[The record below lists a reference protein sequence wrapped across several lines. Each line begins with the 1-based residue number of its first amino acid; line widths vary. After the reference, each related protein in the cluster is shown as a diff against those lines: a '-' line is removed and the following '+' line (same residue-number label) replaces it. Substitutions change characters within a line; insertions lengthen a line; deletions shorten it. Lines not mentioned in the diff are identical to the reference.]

1 MTEPLVS
8 VLVPVF
14 RVERYVERCARSVLE
29 QTYQNI
35 EYIFVDDATDDASM
49 DILERTI
56 SDYPDRQE
64 RVRIIRHQSNRGLAA
79 ARNTAVDA
87 CHGDFVFHVDSDD
100 WVERNAIELLV
111 KKQEET
117 NADIVS
123 AEAHDYKDGVFTKHH
138 TGGWNLDKTDL
149 LRGILT
155 YKVSTTIWRR
165 LIRKKLYFDNNIRCD
180 ERGSGG
186 EDFQVFPR
194 LIYYANKVTGIG
206 NYIYYY
212 NKSNQQSIS
221 NNANNV
227 IEIQKQGLVSV
238 RVIESFFSPKEPELR
253 RIVEGMNVRNIHYRL
268 TQNAANRHKGG
279 YDVFLN
285 YMKRSDTKYWSQVH
299 WNNPIVRLLESNYYS
314 MILFYG
320 FHRLLN
326 MNIAKL
332 KKIL

>member
-14 RVERYVERCARSVLE
+14 RVEQYIERCARSVLE
-29 QTYQNI
+29 QTYKNI
-35 EYIFVDDATDDASM
+35 EFVFVDDATDDASI
-49 DILERTI
+49 DILKEVL
-56 SDYPDRQE
+56 SDYTE
-64 RVRIIRHQSNRGLAA
+64 RKDIVHVVRHEVNKGLAA

-111 KKQEET
+111 KKQQESD
-117 NADIVS
+117 ADIIS
-123 AEAHDYKDGVFTKHH
+123 AEAYDYKEGILTKHL
-138 TGGWNLDKTDL
+138 TGGWNLEKTDL
-149 LRGILT
+149 LKGILT
-155 YKVSTTIWRR
+155 YKVSTTMWRR
-165 LIRKKLYFDNNIRCD
+165 LIRKKLYIDNDIRCD

-194 LIYYANKVTGIG
+194 LVYYANKVTGID
-206 NYIYYY
+206 NCVYYY

-221 NNANNV
+221 NIANKV

-238 RVIESFFSPKEPELR
+238 TVIESFFSQKEPELR
-253 RIVEGMNVRNIHYRL
+253 RIVEGMAVRNIHYRL
-268 TQNAANRHKGG
+268 TQNVANRHKKG

-285 YMKRSDTKYWSQVH
+285 YMKKSDTKYWSQVH
-299 WNNPIVRLLESNYYS
+299 WNNPMVRLLESNFYS
-314 MILFYG
+314 MILFHG
-320 FHRLLN
+320 FYRLLK
-326 MNIAKL
+326 IAKL